1 VAALLRECTNRQPRI
16 FLFVGELVMLGA
28 DLQAEILSLYFGKD
42 RSIRSIAEE
51 LGLNRKSVARVV
63 QRRAVAEVR
72 MAQERKSILDPYKPL
87 AKELL
92 LRNPKITGVALMNRL
107 REEGFMGGK
116 SVFNRWLQTVR
127 SREPRKEAF
136 LRLEFQAGECAQVDW
151 GEFGDVFGDGIKIH
165 AFIMVLAF
173 SRLLY
178 VEFTRSERFED
189 FIRCHENAFRFFG
202 GVPRECWYDNL
213 ATAVTERLGKLVRFN
228 ARFFAYMGH
237 HQIRPHACNPAKGNE
252 KGRVEDGVKFIRY
265 NFWPGREFKDFADL
279 QAQAIVWMNS
289 FCNERE
295 HRATRR
301 VPRLYFE
308 AEEKIALLPLNP
320 HNYDTDEVLSRVVPP
335 DFHILFETNRYSVPW
350 TLVGMTVTLR
360 INNEKIRVFYN
371 ERAICSHAR
380 SYRKHQVISVEQH
393 KAGLLERK
401 GGNTSREAWQ
411 LAAVKN
417 IGPSMVEYIKLL
429 RSGQRSLRHEL
440 SRLLALSTIYGPNV
454 VHSGCQEMLN
464 SGVVGVNNLEIFL
477 RTSHRDSSLQPEPI
491 SFQNQRLNRMVP
503 VVDLRRYDALLF
515 ESHKSSA
522 AEEDE
527 NGSDN

>member
-1 VAALLRECTNRQPRI
+1 
-16 FLFVGELVMLGA
+16 MLEV
-28 DLQAEILSLYFGKD
+28 DLQAEILALYFGKK
-42 RSIRSIAEE
+42 RSIRSIAKE

-63 QRRAVAEVR
+63 ERRAVAEGR
-72 MAQERKSILDPYKPL
+72 LAQRKKSILDPFKPL
-87 AKELL
+87 AMEIIA
-92 LRNPKITGVALMNRL
+92 RNPRITGVALMNRL
-107 REEGFMGGK
+107 RQEGYMGGR
-116 SVFNRWLQTVR
+116 SLLNRWLHSVR
-127 SREPRKEAF
+127 APEPRKEAF
-136 LRLEFQAGECAQVDW
+136 LRLDFQAGECAQVDW

-189 FIRCHENAFRFFG
+189 FVRCHENAFRFFG
-202 GVPRECWYDNL
+202 GAPRECWYDNL

-237 HQIRPHACNPAKGNE
+237 HQVRPHACNPAKGNE
-252 KGRVEDGVKFIRY
+252 KGRVEDGVKFIRN
-265 NFWPGREFKDFADL
+265 NFWSGREFKDFSDL
-279 QAQAIVWMNS
+279 QAQAVVWMNS

-295 HRATRR
+295 HRSTRK

-320 HNYDTDEVLSRVVPP
+320 HAYDTDEVLSRVVPP

-360 INNEKIRVFYN
+360 INAEKIRVFYN
-371 ERAICSHAR
+371 ERFITAHER
-380 SYRKHQVISVEQH
+380 KYRKHQIISIEAH
-393 KAGLLERK
+393 RSGLLERK
-401 GGNTSREAWQ
+401 GGQSSKEAWQ

-417 IGPSMVEYIKLL
+417 IGPAMLEYVKLL

-440 SRLLALSTIYGPNV
+440 SRLLALSTIYGEEA
-454 VHSGCQEMLN
+454 VHSGCQEMLK
-464 SGVVGVNNLEIFL
+464 SGVIGVNNLEIFL
-477 RTSHRDSSLQPEPI
+477 RGMYRDNKNIQPEPI
-491 SFQNQRLNRMVP
+491 SFQNQRLNRTVP

-515 ESHKSSA
+515 ESQKSSA
-522 AEEDE
+522 QEEDE